1 MHHTFNIP
9 ISVSWTRV
17 KDEAAFRD
25 ASLRYTITDAPGGQP
40 VTRGRLLAEPDIDLS
55 HYTFKAGID
64 WLAVRVSFP
73 SERSWR
79 EVRATINPVVKE
91 PGKGGVFVYGPD
103 WEENYTGEEFIIR
116 MNDPTRDR
124 VNRMWLALW
133 SKVRPPHKL
142 VPQHRVVALEV
153 FVDIFPKKRNGDT
166 DRDLWARRAM
176 MSDLLRKHVIFDRSW
191 LKDEA
196 FGEKDDWPRFVASYE
211 KSNTEKPLTK
221 TQHLIRARQGPP
233 PALSKRMD
241 ELCWWARDAKHH
253 IEVPLNATM
262 YFGGEHRPLMIRLQ
276 DKVQDLRKVETAIDL
291 KPEQRRSRIEV
302 QMKNTPELNILGGE
316 GIETIDDL
324 RTYKF
329 KRLRKAFF
337 AFQMPTLEKT
347 AEGGPTE
354 AEVEIMKLTGSLGLD
369 LHQRGSWDYAEITGS
384 ATCQEDGPGRLARK
398 GYGTRFTSLNKKVV
412 LALNKLTW

>member
-196 FGEKDDWPRFVASYE
+196 FG
-211 KSNTEKPLTK
+211 
-221 TQHLIRARQGPP
+221 
-233 PALSKRMD
+233 KRMTG
-241 ELCWWARDAKHH
+241 RGSSR
-253 IEVPLNATM
+253 AT
-262 YFGGEHRPLMIRLQ
+262 
-276 DKVQDLRKVETAIDL
+276 
-291 KPEQRRSRIEV
+291 RSR
-302 QMKNTPELNILGGE
+302 T
-316 GIETIDDL
+316 
-324 RTYKF
+324 
-329 KRLRKAFF
+329 
-337 AFQMPTLEKT
+337 
-347 AEGGPTE
+347 
-354 AEVEIMKLTGSLGLD
+354 
-369 LHQRGSWDYAEITGS
+369 QRSH
-384 ATCQEDGPGRLARK
+384 
-398 GYGTRFTSLNKKVV
+398 
-412 LALNKLTW
+412 